1 MVSPAG
7 RRAQVR
13 YPVSRRLSCRRA
25 CALLGVP
32 RSTLDYRPR
41 RVGREA
47 SLLAELRRLARRHP
61 RYGYRRIWALLRRA
75 GRRINVKRVSRL
87 WRLAGLTLPRRR
99 PRRKVRT
106 GARLTPL
113 AARPNAVWTYDFIHD
128 AAANGLRF
136 KCLTVV
142 DEYTRECLAITVER
156 SLPAR
161 RVLKVL
167 AQRVARYG
175 PPGYLR
181 SDNGPEFIA
190 RRVRQWL
197 GQTGITTAYIDP
209 GKPWQNGL
217 GESFHSRFRDECLDR
232 EWFDT
237 PQEARVLI
245 EQYRRQYTVQR
256 GPAPLQPRL
265 SHPGGDRPAPCPELA
280 GLLPEHGREALL
292 AVT

>member
-13 YPVSRRLSCRRA
+13 YAVSRRLSCRRA
-25 CALLGVP
+25 CRLLRVP
-32 RSTLDYRPR
+32 RSTLDYRAR
-41 RVGREA
+41 RAGRDA
-47 SLLAELRRLARRHP
+47 ALLAELRGLARRHP

-75 GRRINVKRVSRL
+75 GQRINAKRVYRL
-87 WRLAGLTLPRRR
+87 WRLAGLVLPRRQ

-113 AARPNAVWTYDFIHD
+113 ADRPNAVWTYDFIHD

-142 DEYTRECLAITVER
+142 DEYTRECLAITVDR

-161 RVLKVL
+161 RVLDVL
-167 AQRVARYG
+167 GHLVTRYG

-197 GQTGITTAYIDP
+197 GETGITTAYIDP
-209 GKPWQNGL
+209 GKPWQNGV
-217 GESFHSRFRDECLDR
+217 GEGFHSRFRDECLDR
-232 EWFDT
+232 EWFHT

-245 EQYRRQYTVQR
+245 EQYRRQYNEARPHSSLGYRT
-256 GPAPLQPRL
+256 PAEVGARRAPSSLGFSPA
-265 SHPGGDRPAPCPELA
+265 HGG
-280 GLLPEHGREALL
+280 EALL